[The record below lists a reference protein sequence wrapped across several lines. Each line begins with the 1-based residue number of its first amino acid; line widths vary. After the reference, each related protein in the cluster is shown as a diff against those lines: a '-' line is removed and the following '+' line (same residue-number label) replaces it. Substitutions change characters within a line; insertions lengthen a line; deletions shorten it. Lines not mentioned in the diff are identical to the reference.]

1 MDNSDVI
8 ELNPITVQDLVVF
21 CKRNN
26 ISTDAVIVLD
36 MGKYARPFTFMNLS
50 KGKDGKAAPIIEL
63 K

>member
-1 MDNSDVI
+1 MDDLETI
-8 ELNPITVQDLVVF
+8 ELTPVTVQDLVVF

-36 MGKYARPFTFMNLS
+36 MGKYARPFTFINLNN
-50 KGKDGKAAPIIEL
+50 GKDGKTAPIIEL

>member
-36 MGKYARPFTFMNLS
+36 MVKYARPFTFMNLS
-50 KGKDGKAAPIIEL
+50 KGKAGKAAPLIEL